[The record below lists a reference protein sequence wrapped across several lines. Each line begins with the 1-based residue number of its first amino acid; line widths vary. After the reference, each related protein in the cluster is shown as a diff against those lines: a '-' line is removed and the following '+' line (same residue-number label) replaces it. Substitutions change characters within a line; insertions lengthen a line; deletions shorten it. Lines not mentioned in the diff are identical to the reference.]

1 MVADGAAAS
10 PLIIPF
16 AFFGME
22 KTFPY
27 RANGSLD
34 RYKPHFG
41 QRVRFQPI
49 LHIHYR
55 THFLFVT
62 LMVFHSRHDSRA
74 IHSIFC
80 FRRVRCAVWSATLS
94 TAQT

>member
-41 QRVRFQPI
+41 QRVRFRPSFHTRYRA
-49 LHIHYR
+49 HIQ
-55 THFLFVT
+55 FVT
-62 LMVFHSRHDSRA
+62 YVIFQFLHDLFS
-74 IHSIFC
+74 
-80 FRRVRCAVWSATLS
+80 WSPVV
-94 TAQT
+94 